1 MRMVFNKNIGVKS
14 LTNRGICVYGDR
26 GFGKMITKPDK
37 NVLSYTYKISN
48 PIYLMITIIVSKI
61 FVDKSV
67 DKTYLK

>member
-1 MRMVFNKNIGVKS
+1 MRMIFNKNIW
-14 LTNRGICVYGDR
+14 VYLGYGAR

-48 PIYLMITIIVSKI
+48 NIYLMITIIVSKI

-67 DKTYLK
+67 DKTYSE